1 MMSTPDLLRQL
12 QAADSAIDAARARLA
27 TVHATLTDR
36 SEYEAA
42 RSEHASRTEARR
54 HAEAEQRDLELEM
67 ATLRQQSSDV
77 EQKLYGGT
85 VRNAHE
91 VQDLNKHSGQIKTQI
106 AAGEDRLLQ
115 ALGTAEQATQ
125 AHQAAEQRL
134 RTIVAERRRME
145 AALLEER
152 KGLVATVEAQQ
163 AERDR
168 LRGAVDPAALK
179 NYDNLRR
186 RLGGVA
192 VAEVKQRTC
201 QGCRVSI
208 NASVEQRLR
217 PGDAVVNC
225 QSCGRIL
232 YLAS

>member
-12 QAADSAIDAARARLA
+12 QAADSAIDAARTRLA

-42 RSEHASRTEARR
+42 RSEHTSRTEARR
-54 HAEAEQRDLELEM
+54 RAEAEQRDLELEA

-77 EQKLYGGT
+77 EQRLYGGT

-91 VQDLNKHSGQIKTQI
+91 VQDLNKHSGQLKHQI

-115 ALGTAEQATQ
+115 ALDATEQATR
-125 AHQAAEQRL
+125 AHVEAEQRL
-134 RTIVAERRRME
+134 RTVVAERRQTE
-145 AALLEER
+145 ASLLEER
-152 KGLVATVEAQQ
+152 KGLVKTIEEQQ

-168 LRGAVDPAALK
+168 LRGQIDAAALK
-179 NYDNLRR
+179 NYDGLRR
-186 RLGGVA
+186 RLGGLA
-192 VAEVKQRTC
+192 VAAVTQRTC
-201 QGCRVSI
+201 QGCRVSLI
-208 NASVEQRLR
+208 AAVEQRLR
-217 PGDAVVNC
+217 QGNEVVHC

-232 YLAS
+232 YLAP